1 MKTSLTPHTTGS
13 DLFDEVALEGD
24 VLRGLVQNGHGD
36 DVAESLNLVDDGV
49 GVRKV
54 LAVIHVNRPVSDH
67 LVQLVVDALWKKIKI
82 KEAHRA
88 FTRRVRFASFIFF
101 LSQKLVNK
109 MYLSFYIQLFIVK
122 IRTKKAVKISHIY
135 SLQIGDFIK
144 ELGEME

>member
-67 LVQLVVDALWKKIKI
+67 LVQLVVDALWKKNKNKRSPPSIYTKSKI
-82 KEAHRA
+82 CFIHL
-88 FTRRVRFASFIFF
+88 FSF
-101 LSQKLVNK
+101 SE
-109 MYLSFYIQLFIVK
+109 
-122 IRTKKAVKISHIY
+122 
-135 SLQIGDFIK
+135 IG
-144 ELGEME
+144 